1 MEQRPAQ
8 DGRRRLIGRCQP
20 VVGDTYLALRVLSA
34 LLRTTVYWNV
44 MPCSLVECTCVLEH
58 ALPPTSY
65 HDVGSCRPAFVH
77 SCTPRRTDAQSYRDF
92 DFLQAVNI
100 LVTPY
105 ILISG
110 LRRGFDE
117 TCGLL
122 GYYAA
127 LCGNCLPTFRDHHST
142 LRKIA
147 KERRSYFTFCLRKVK
162 AATSLRAV

>member
-1 MEQRPAQ
+1 MPACCGSHIFGAACAVGPSPDHCILECDAVQ
-8 DGRRRLIGRCQP
+8 SGRMYLCFGACAAPNFRLF
-20 VVGDTYLALRVLSA
+20 
-34 LLRTTVYWNV
+34 
-44 MPCSLVECTCVLEH
+44 
-58 ALPPTSY
+58 Y

-110 LRRGFDE
+110 LCRGVHE
-117 TCGLL
+117 ICGLL

-127 LCGNCLPTFRDHHST
+127 LCGNCLPTFRDYHST

-147 KERRSYFTFCLRKVK
+147 ERAQVLLHVLSSKG
-162 AATSLRAV
+162 